1 LATADTA
8 PPDLDA
14 GFTGRLIRPNE
25 LDYDE
30 VRKIWNGMID
40 RRPSLIAQCGGPDDV
55 VACVRFAR
63 ENRLLVSIRGGGH
76 NVSGSAVCDGG
87 LMIDLSQMKGIRV
100 DPTERTVRA
109 DAGLLWGEFDRQCQT
124 FGLATTAGI
133 VTHTGI
139 AGLTVGGG
147 IGHLMRKH
155 GLTCD
160 NLLAVDLVTAD
171 GDPVHASPDKEPDL
185 FWAVRGGGSNF
196 GIVTR
201 FVYQLYPVGP
211 EVVAGLIM
219 HRAERATEVLRAY
232 RDFVQHAPREVGTV
246 VNLRTAPTL
255 PWVPENLRG
264 RPVVAIVVCFV
275 GATAEAEQ
283 VLEPLRRFGPPAAD
297 LVVTK
302 PYLEHQSMFDAT
314 VPHGWRY
321 YWKSVSLPPLTNTAI
336 DTLVATAWRK
346 RSPRS
351 YMILFHKGGA
361 VRDLSDES
369 MAYTGRDAEHEL
381 NINGAWTAE
390 DPDNDDT
397 LWVRESFE
405 RTIRHSTGGVYL
417 NFLGDEGRERVR
429 AAYGPAKYERLV
441 GLKRRY
447 DPDNFFRLNQNIDP
461 NPTSGDSR
469 QESV

>member
-1 LATADTA
+1 MAIADA
-8 PPDLDA
+8 VPLDLDA
-14 GFTGRLIRPNE
+14 GFTGSLIRPKDPE
-25 LDYDE
+25 YDRG
-30 VRKIWNGMID
+30 RKIWNGMID
-40 RRPSLIAQCGGPDDV
+40 RRPSLIARCGSPDDI

-63 ENRLLVSIRGGGH
+63 ANQLLVSIRGGGH
-76 NVSGSAVCDGG
+76 NVAGTAVCDGG
-87 LMIDLSQMKGIRV
+87 LMIDLSQMKDIRI
-100 DPTERTVRA
+100 DPNQRTARA
-109 DAGLLWGEFDRQCQT
+109 AAGLLWGDFDRECQT

-160 NLLAVDLVTAD
+160 NLLAVDLITAD
-171 GDPVHASPDKEPDL
+171 GDLLHAGPDEEADL
-185 FWAVRGGGSNF
+185 FWAVRGGGGNF
-196 GIVTR
+196 GIVTSFEYR
-201 FVYQLYPVGP
+201 VHPVGP

-219 HRAERATEVLRAY
+219 HRAERATEVLRFY
-232 RDFVQHAPREVGTV
+232 RDFVQHAPRELGTV
-246 VNLRTAPTL
+246 VSLRTAPIL

-264 RPVVAIVVCFV
+264 RPVVAIAVCFA
-275 GATAEAEQ
+275 GPTAEGER
-283 VLEPLRRFGPPAAD
+283 VLQPLRGFGPPAAD
-297 LVVTK
+297 LVMPK

-321 YWKSVSLPPLTNTAI
+321 YWKSVSLPPLTDAAI
-336 DTLVATAWRK
+336 DALVTTAWRK

-361 VRDLSDES
+361 VRDLSDEH
-369 MAYTGRDAEHEL
+369 MAYSGRDAEHEL
-381 NINGAWTAE
+381 NIHGAWTAE
-390 DPDNDDT
+390 DPENDDT

-417 NFLGDEGRERVR
+417 NFLGDEGQERVR
-429 AAYGPAKYERLV
+429 AAYGPIKYERLV

-461 NPTSGDSR
+461 SGIPR
-469 QESV
+469 